1 MGLIDETKM
10 HQVSESDIRDYFS
23 GYGTIDLIEIPRD
36 HVTQRPKGYVLIEFR
51 KAQEAKD
58 AVSLLNGFEIDGKK
72 ISV

>member
-51 KAQEAKD
+51 KA
-58 AVSLLNGFEIDGKK
+58 
-72 ISV
+72 